1 MLHRVLPVLLA
12 SLPFTSAWLA
22 PIVAKGNKLFDSET
36 GLEFRIKGMAYYPRP
51 NSGEMADVT
60 NYDWAA
66 DEHEDVWKPH
76 LEVMQDL
83 GVNTIRL
90 YSVDPSVSH
99 DKFMCAC
106 SQAGIYVSV
115 GMAAPCEGCSVADV
129 AAPKCYPDDM
139 FTRMQMV
146 YNAFAVY
153 DNTLLFSVANE
164 PNLISVDG
172 DSGEAV
178 MPCIK
183 AMIRDI
189 REYADSCVGSLREVP
204 IGVEMADIPPRA
216 QWLQYF
222 DCAASNDS
230 SSGSGDAYE
239 RAQWMGFN
247 PYVECDPTGHTEYS
261 QSTGLVTLMKD
272 YKDAA
277 YPRPIMFGEF
287 GCNTGDNTM
296 DEYENQRTFY
306 DAKWMNEEADMTEEI
321 VGGNVFEFSTE
332 IANLEGEKE
341 LTKKADKGKYG
352 VGYFQPDDCD
362 NENTTCEFTAYPEY
376 DNLKEAYTTTKNST
390 VEMDSFTPTR
400 TSALKCPSGLS
411 MDLPETPDV
420 ETLSCSVAQPMC
432 DGQKS
437 NDFDSSTLADLNEGK
452 TASSSTASGSS
463 ASANDKESAGARTS
477 PVEAF
482 ALFLTAFLT
491 LQLM

>member
-1 MLHRVLPVLLA
+1 MLLRFLPVLLA
-12 SLPFTSAWLA
+12 SLPLARAWLA

-36 GLEFRIKGMAYYPRP
+36 GLEWRVKGMAYYPRP
-51 NSGEMADVT
+51 NSGELADVS
-60 NYDWAA
+60 NYDWAS
-66 DEHEDVWKPH
+66 DDHEDVWKPH
-76 LEVMQDL
+76 LQVMQDL
-83 GVNTIRL
+83 GVNTVRL
-90 YSVDPSVSH
+90 YSVDPSKSH

-115 GMAAPCEGCSVADV
+115 GMAAPCEGCSVADK
-129 AAPKCYPDDM
+129 AAPDCYPDGM

-172 DSGEAV
+172 DTGESV

-189 REYADSCVGSLREVP
+189 RDYAEGCVSSLREVP

-222 DCAASNDS
+222 DCTASNSS
-230 SSGSGDAYE
+230 SSGNSSGDASE

-287 GCNTGDNTM
+287 GCNTGNNTV
-296 DEYENQRTFY
+296 DGYENQRTFY
-306 DAKWMNEEADMTEEI
+306 DAKWMNEEEDMTVEI

-332 IANLEGEKE
+332 IANLAGTKT
-341 LTKKADKGKYG
+341 LSKKADKGKYG

-376 DNLKEAYTTTKNST
+376 DNLKTAYTTTKNST
-390 VEMDSFTPTR
+390 IEMGSYTPTR
-400 TSALKCPSGLS
+400 TSALKCPSALS
-411 MDLPETPDV
+411 MDLPDAPNV
-420 ETLSCSVAQPMC
+420 EKLSCSVSQPVC

-437 NDFDSSTLADLNEGK
+437 NNFDSKTLEDLNDGK
-452 TASSSTASGSS
+452 SASGSGS
-463 ASANDKESAGARTS
+463 STSANDKSAGARIPIVS
-477 PVEAF
+477 SVEAL
-482 ALFLTAFLT
+482 AVVLAAFLA
-491 LQLM
+491 LN

>member
-1 MLHRVLPVLLA
+1 MMLHRLLPVVLA
-12 SLPFTSAWLA
+12 SLPLTSAWLA
-22 PIVAKGNKLFDSET
+22 PIVSKGNKLFDSET
-36 GLEFRIKGMAYYPRP
+36 GLEFRSKGMAYYPRP
-51 NSGEMADVT
+51 NSGEMADVAS
-60 NYDWAA
+60 YDWAA

-115 GMAAPCEGCSVADV
+115 GMAAPCVGCSVADV

-172 DSGEAV
+172 DSGESV

-222 DCAASNDS
+222 DCMASNDS

-239 RAQWMGFN
+239 RAQWMGFS
-247 PYVECDPTGHTEYS
+247 PYVECDPTEHTEYS
-261 QSTGLVTLMKD
+261 QSKGLVTLMKD
-272 YKDAA
+272 NKDAA

-296 DEYENQRTFY
+296 DGYENQRTFY
-306 DAKWMNEEADMTEEI
+306 QCCRSA
-321 VGGNVFEFSTE
+321 V
-332 IANLEGEKE
+332 
-341 LTKKADKGKYG
+341 
-352 VGYFQPDDCD
+352 
-362 NENTTCEFTAYPEY
+362 
-376 DNLKEAYTTTKNST
+376 
-390 VEMDSFTPTR
+390 DSIRPFLR
-400 TSALKCPSGLS
+400 TF
-411 MDLPETPDV
+411 V
-420 ETLSCSVAQPMC
+420 
-432 DGQKS
+432 
-437 NDFDSSTLADLNEGK
+437 
-452 TASSSTASGSS
+452 
-463 ASANDKESAGARTS
+463 
-477 PVEAF
+477 
-482 ALFLTAFLT
+482 
-491 LQLM
+491 

>member
-1 MLHRVLPVLLA
+1 MDTSAVEMLRVLLVLLA
-12 SLPFTSAWLA
+12 SLPLSAAWLA

-51 NSGEMADVT
+51 NAGELADVS

-76 LEVMQDL
+76 LEVMKDL

-90 YSVDPSVSH
+90 YSVDPSVLH
-99 DKFMCAC
+99 DRFMCAC
-106 SQAGIYVSV
+106 SEAGIYVSV
-115 GMAAPCEGCSVADV
+115 GMAAPCKGCSVADV
-129 AAPKCYPDDM
+129 AAPECYPDGM
-139 FTRMQMV
+139 LTRMQMV

-153 DNTLLFSVANE
+153 DNTLFFSVANE

-172 DSGEAV
+172 DTGEAV

-189 REYADSCVGSLREVP
+189 RDYADSCVGSLREVP

-222 DCAASNDS
+222 DCVASNDS
-230 SSGSGDAYE
+230 SSGSGDASE

-247 PYVECDPTGHTEYS
+247 PYVECDPTGHTEYL

-272 YKDAA
+272 YKDAG

-296 DEYENQRTFY
+296 DGYENQRTFY
-306 DAKWMNEEADMTEEI
+306 D
-321 VGGNVFEFSTE
+321 
-332 IANLEGEKE
+332 
-341 LTKKADKGKYG
+341 KADKGKYG

-376 DNLKEAYTTTKNST
+376 DNLKTAYTTTKNST
-390 VEMDSFTPTR
+390 VEMASFTPTR
-400 TSALKCPSGLS
+400 TSALQCPSALS
-411 MDLPETPDV
+411 MDLPDTPNV
-420 ETLSCSVAQPMC
+420 ESLSCSVAQPVC
-432 DGQKS
+432 GGKKS
-437 NDFDSSTLADLNEGK
+437 NNFDSSTLADLNDGK
-452 TASSSTASGSS
+452 TATSSGSGSS
-463 ASANDKESAGARTS
+463 TSAKDKDSGSSHTMIASSVKTL
-477 PVEAF
+477 
-482 ALFLTAFLT
+482 ALMLAAFLA
-491 LQLM
+491 LN